1 MTPRHPISALLALCA
16 AIALPAFALDQS
28 APAPAGAVTAVPAV
42 PAAASATASATATVT
57 ASAGTAPA
65 VIAAPATMSYT
76 FRDTP
81 IDELFNMIARS
92 ARVNIML
99 GRGVGGRVSINLY
112 DMTVREAVNA
122 IAEAGGYVVSERAG
136 GFLVEDRKSAALDGA
151 GAGALQVKAL
161 KVRYADVAKVGAI
174 LARQLGPLGAVTV
187 LEQTQT
193 VVLEANPAGLARA
206 AAALREIDKAPQQI
220 LIEAK
225 ILEITLDQNENFGVD
240 WTRVFNAD
248 GPDVAA
254 ATGFATRVGPRFY
267 LNLVNKNID
276 AYLSALSNKGRVHTL
291 ATPRL
296 LALEDQ
302 EASTNV
308 GDQLGYRL
316 TTTINNVTSESIQFL
331 DTGVILRVT
340 PSIDADGRIMLK
352 VRPEVS
358 SGTVSAGIP
367 SKKTTEVNTQLVAND
382 GQPVLIGGLIKRSK
396 TYRRQGIPLLSDI
409 PVIGAAFSS
418 TDDGGSAT
426 ETIVVIT
433 PRIVPAGGAAID
445 GVTERTLE
453 QAEQAMQ
460 VRSDALDRKL
470 ERIAD

>member
-1 MTPRHPISALLALCA
+1 MKPRHLLCALLALPPFVLA
-16 AIALPAFALDQS
+16 QH
-28 APAPAGAVTAVPAV
+28 APAPDATPILQAVRG
-42 PAAASATASATATVT
+42 AAADAQAV
-57 ASAGTAPA
+57 APA
-65 VIAAPATMSYT
+65 IMSYT

-81 IDELFNMIARS
+81 ISELFNMIARS

-99 GRGVGGRVSINLY
+99 GRGVSGKVSINLY
-112 DMTVREAVNA
+112 DLTAREAIDAVA
-122 IAEAGGYVVSERAG
+122 QAGGFVVSERAG
-136 GFLVEDRKSAALDGA
+136 GFLIEEPKAALADGA
-151 GAGALQVKAL
+151 DALQVKAL
-161 KVRYADVAKVGAI
+161 KVRYADVTKVGAI
-174 LARQLGPLGAVTV
+174 LARQVGPSGMVTV
-187 LEQTQT
+187 LDQTRT
-193 VVLEANPAGLARA
+193 VVVESTAAGLQRA
-206 AAALREIDKAPQQI
+206 ATVLREIDRAPQQI

-225 ILEITLDQNENFGVD
+225 ILEITLDQTENFGVD
-240 WTRVFNAD
+240 WSRVFSE
-248 GPDVAA
+248 GPDMFG
-254 ATGFATRVGPRFY
+254 ATGFATRAGPRFY
-267 LNLVNKNID
+267 LNVVNRNIE

-302 EASTNV
+302 EATTNV

-340 PSIDADGRIMLK
+340 PSVDADGRIMLK

-382 GQPVLIGGLIKRSK
+382 GQPVLIGGLIKRSM
-396 TYRRQGIPLLSDI
+396 TYRRLGVPLLSDI
-409 PVIGAAFSS
+409 PVIGGIFAS

-433 PRIVPAGGAAID
+433 PRIVPAGGVAID
-445 GVTERTLE
+445 SVTEQTLE
-453 QAEQAMQ
+453 QAEQAM
-460 VRSDALDRKL
+460 RTRNELLDRKL
-470 ERIAD
+470 DSIAP